1 MRRLPL
7 VAVFVGVIIS
17 CGEPI
22 QDHNVVA
29 AQTQSDETLVR
40 RIQGG
45 DSAAIAE
52 AGKSGNKLYVPYLR
66 RELTDRRD
74 DGAPAR
80 RARIALAR
88 LGEIDQMQ
96 EVWCRA
102 ITDDPKR
109 GLKPSTYELESVGGW
124 FAIQG
129 LEKLLT
135 PDGLVKWHK
144 PSEKER
150 NNDSLADPVSL
161 TAFNALPKV
170 IPNHPAQFPDKEWNP
185 QVKAWQDWIAAHKD
199 ELSKLQPTGEGVDF
213 SNKACKNGKPTKTQ
227 KE

>member
-1 MRRLPL
+1 MRITFTTAALALALSLAHEARNSQSTPGESPSGREEALIHRIL
-7 VAVFVGVIIS
+7 VG
-17 CGEPI
+17 
-22 QDHNVVA
+22 DVA
-29 AQTQSDETLVR
+29 ATT
-40 RIQGG
+40 
-45 DSAAIAE
+45 E
-52 AGKSGNKLYVPYLR
+52 AGRSGNRQFVPYLR
-66 RELTDRRD
+66 QVLNDQSKAEVA
-74 DGAPAR
+74 GPAR
-80 RARIALAR
+80 VALSR
-88 LGEIDQMQ
+88 LGEINQMQ
-96 EVWCRA
+96 EVWCQA

-150 NNDSLADPVSL
+150 SNDSLADPVSL
-161 TAFNALPKV
+161 TAFKALPKV
-170 IPNHPAQFPDKEWNP
+170 IPNHPAQLPDKEWNR

-213 SNKACKNGKPTKTQ
+213 SNKACKNGKPAKTQ
-227 KE
+227 KD